1 MAVTLSSSSYRWT
14 HLSCWA
20 ALVAGL
26 FEAVLLCELSV
37 WLMLIDPRGE
47 VPPRLMEVLVADRSP
62 ILMLNVLVLLSS
74 VNPYCPG
81 DGWVDTELAL

>member
-1 MAVTLSSSSYRWT
+1 
-14 HLSCWA
+14 
-20 ALVAGL
+20 
-26 FEAVLLCELSV
+26 
-37 WLMLIDPRGE
+37 MLIDPRGE